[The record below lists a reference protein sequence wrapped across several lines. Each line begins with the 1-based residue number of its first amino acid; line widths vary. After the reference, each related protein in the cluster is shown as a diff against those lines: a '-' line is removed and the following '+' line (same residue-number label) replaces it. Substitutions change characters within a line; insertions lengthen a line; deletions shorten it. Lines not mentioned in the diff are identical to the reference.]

1 MLLYVFYPGLHS
13 IAKSTKEPVHSA
25 TPPLCNNSPF
35 PEHYHDLASRPLQ
48 PNLPTSDEYP
58 GEVVAFDKRRIDRKK
73 MINSIRDHKE
83 DDNIALQV
91 ITVSDG
97 PNLHLRVHP
106 YGLGDNRLVAVSLH
120 VKVRI
125 PPQRKPTSQK
135 TYQLLITVT
144 NEDQTKIVPTLRPQY
159 FKNTPQELQ
168 VRLLPYPE
176 LLQSKS
182 DNLHLIFQVKS
193 MCIDNEQQL
202 KRSQPS
208 RPISIPSKS
217 LVRIQ
222 D

>member
-13 IAKSTKEPVHSA
+13 TAKSTKEPVDLA
-25 TPPLCNNSPF
+25 TPPFCNNSPF
-35 PEHYHDLASRPLQ
+35 PEHSHDLASRPLQ
-48 PNLPTSDEYP
+48 PTSDEYP
-58 GEVVAFDKRRIDRKK
+58 GKVLAFEKRRIDRKK

-83 DDNIALQV
+83 DDNIALQA

-97 PNLHLRVHP
+97 TNLHLTVHP
-106 YGLGDNRLVAVSLH
+106 YGLGNDRLVSVSLH
-120 VKVRI
+120 IKVRI
-125 PPQRKPTSQK
+125 PPQRQPTTQK
-135 TYQLLITVT
+135 TYQLLITVS
-144 NEDQTKIVPTLRPQY
+144 NEDQTKIVRTLRPQY

-168 VRLLPYPE
+168 IQLLPYPE

-193 MCIDNEQQL
+193 TCSDNEQQL

-217 LVRIQ
+217 LLRKQ